1 MKIAYFDCQFGA
13 AGDMLLGALI
23 GAGLPLEPW
32 LAELKKIA
40 VPDHS
45 FNVTIEDVVRCT
57 VASKKI
63 SVAAPHE
70 HEERGLTEIKKIIND
85 SQINPAAKSR
95 ALSIF
100 QRLGE
105 AEAKVHGIPVEKV
118 HFHEVGA
125 IDSIID
131 IIGFAI
137 GYTML
142 GIEKTSVS
150 PLPLGS
156 GTVKTEHGLL
166 PVPGP
171 AVLELLKSASA
182 PISQFQCN
190 AECLT
195 PTGAAILTDIAGAW
209 GEVPS
214 FDVLD
219 GIGYGAGQRD
229 PSDFP
234 NVCRLLVGQ
243 ATSGA
248 SQRFKTELISVLETN
263 LDDITPQNVAF
274 ASNELLKQ
282 GALDVSV
289 TPCTMK
295 KGRSGHLLTV
305 ICQPKDSSRLQE
317 EILLKTSSLGV
328 RSYESKRLIAQ
339 REWQSIELNGGT
351 PIRIKIAKDLQ
362 GTLIHAHPEY
372 EDCAAYAIHSGL
384 SLEEVFRQALAKYRQ
399 N

>member
-23 GAGLPLEPW
+23 GAGLPVEPW

-40 VPDHS
+40 LPSDS
-45 FNVTIEDVVRCT
+45 FQVAIEEVVRCT
-57 VASKKI
+57 VASKKV
-63 SVAAPHE
+63 SVLARHE
-70 HEERGLTEIKKIIND
+70 HEERGLTEIKAIIAS
-85 SQINPAAKSR
+85 SQINPAAKNL
-95 ALSIF
+95 AFSIF

-125 IDSIID
+125 IDSIVD

-142 GIEKTSVS
+142 GIEKSCVS
-150 PLPLGS
+150 PLPLGT

-171 AVLELLKSASA
+171 AVLELLKSARA
-182 PISQFQCN
+182 PISRLQCN

-195 PTGAAILTDIAGAW
+195 PTGAAILADIAEAW
-209 GEVPS
+209 GELPS
-214 FDVLD
+214 FEVLD
-219 GIGYGAGQRD
+219 GIGYGAGHRD
-229 PSDFP
+229 PSEFP
-234 NVCRLLVGQ
+234 NVCRLLVGE
-243 ATSGA
+243 AASGN
-248 SQRFKTELISVLETN
+248 SRRFMTELISVLETN
-263 LDDITPQNVAF
+263 LDDLTPQNLAF
-274 ASNELLKQ
+274 ASSELLKQ
-282 GALDVSV
+282 GALDVFV

-305 ICQPKDSSRLQE
+305 ICQPKDSLRLQE

-328 RSYESKRLIAQ
+328 RSHESRRLVAQ
-339 REWQSIELNGGT
+339 REWQSVQLNGGE
-351 PIRIKIAKDLQ
+351 PIRIKVAKDLQ
-362 GTLIHAHPEY
+362 GNLIHAHPEY

-384 SLEEVFRQALAKYRQ
+384 SLEEVFSQALAKHRK